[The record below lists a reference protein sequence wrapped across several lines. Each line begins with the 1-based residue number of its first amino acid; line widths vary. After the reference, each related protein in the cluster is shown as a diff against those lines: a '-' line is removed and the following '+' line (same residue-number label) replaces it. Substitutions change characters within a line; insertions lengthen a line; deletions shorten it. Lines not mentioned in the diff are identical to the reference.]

1 MNNDQ
6 TLESR
11 LNYLEK
17 SKDAWIEVT
26 QEMLKA
32 DRGNFFPLDLFVLGL
47 IKRSILLTKG
57 FCGLIRERNFSSAAP
72 LVRLHLD
79 NLLNMHAAFIVS
91 DPHDFAIKKM
101 QGKQTNKIKDKN
113 GVEMTDGHLARSLSE
128 QEESKWAFNVYKET
142 SKFVHSS
149 NKHIFSTV
157 QEVKGRNF
165 QFVISDEQNIPE
177 EKSLEAINA
186 MISITEQ
193 LFRHIYGWIQAK
205 DKKS

>member
-1 MNNDQ
+1 MKTKQ
-6 TLESR
+6 ALEDR
-11 LNYLEK
+11 LNYFEK

-32 DRGNFFPLDLFVLGL
+32 DSGNLFPLDLFILG
-47 IKRSILLTKG
+47 IVKRSILLTNG
-57 FCGLIRERNFSSAAP
+57 FCGLMREKNFLSAAP

-91 DPHDFAIKKM
+91 DPHDFATKKM
-101 QGKQTNKIKDKN
+101 QGKQTNEIKDKN
-113 GVEMTDGHLARSLSE
+113 GVKMTDSHLARSLSE
-128 QEESKWAFNVYKET
+128 QEESKWVSSVYKET

-149 NKHIFSTV
+149 DKHIFSVV
-157 QEVKGRNF
+157 QEIEGRNF
-165 QFVISDEQNIPE
+165 QFVISDEQNISE
-177 EKSLEAINA
+177 EKSLEAINV